1 MTGLITVQPPRK
13 KSKSLLQKTTP
24 YIRKWKVIFI
34 CAVRKN
40 EWIVACSVSLGIRNL
55 HIYHYNTSLS
65 GPQNLL
71 SKWRVDKNSR
81 ILKFNVID
89 RNSSHMQSKDDFE
102 NKFLLRQSL
111 KKTMNLWPSLY
122 RQGLQSFFAAT
133 FKAKTLKKSSTLSNA
148 FLKSTQ
154 NGKTYLGYPYHF
166 KIY

>member
-40 EWIVACSVSLGIRNL
+40 AWIVAYSVSLGIRNL
-55 HIYHYNTSLS
+55 HIYHYYNTSLS

-71 SKWRVDKNSR
+71 SKWRIDKNSR

-89 RNSSHMQSKDDFE
+89 RNSSHMQSKGDFE
-102 NKFLLRQSL
+102 NKFLPWQSL

-154 NGKTYLGYPYHF
+154 KWHKLHRLAIPF
-166 KIY
+166 

>member
-81 ILKFNVID
+81 ILTEFNVID

-102 NKFLLRQSL
+102 NKFLLWQSL
-111 KKTMNLWPSLY
+111 KKTMNLWPFLY

-133 FKAKTLKKSSTLSNA
+133 FKAKTLKKIQHTIKCL
-148 FLKSTQ
+148 FEIYTKWQ
-154 NGKTYLGYPYHF
+154 NLPWLPIPF
-166 KIY
+166 